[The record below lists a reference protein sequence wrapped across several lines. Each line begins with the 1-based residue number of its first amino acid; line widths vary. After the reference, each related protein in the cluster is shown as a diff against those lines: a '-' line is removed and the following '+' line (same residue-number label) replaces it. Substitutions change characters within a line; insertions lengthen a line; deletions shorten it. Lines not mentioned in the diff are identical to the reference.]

1 MSRFS
6 PSDAALEGFRLTRE
20 RPGTILAWGVVNFL
34 GITVLGGLMLVTLGG
49 PFVDFVQK
57 GGLAAGN
64 PEALFSMVEKSWP
77 AFVILLLVVMLF
89 MSILTGG
96 IYRLVLR
103 PTEKGFMHLRVG
115 PDELRLTWVN
125 LALLFVGLTCL
136 GFLDLLYSRIAGAV
150 GGPLGALI
158 CILVALPMI
167 WFGVRMS
174 LMTPLTFAEHRIDW
188 GKAWN
193 MTRGSFWPLFGM
205 ILLAAI
211 FYVMVWA
218 LILMIYFAVVA
229 LAGGPE
235 TIAAIEQGQMNLGAL
250 VAFVAVI
257 LLQLILPVLQW
268 VMLYSPLAVAYQ
280 GLSGESPVLEAP
292 AQS

>member
-20 RPGTILAWGVVNFL
+20 RPATILAWGLVNFL

-49 PFVDFVQK
+49 PFVEFVQK

-64 PEALFSMVEKSWP
+64 PEALFAMVEKSWP
-77 AFVILLLVVMLF
+77 AFVVLLMVVVLF

-96 IYRLVLR
+96 IFRLVLR
-103 PTEKGFMHLRVG
+103 PTEKGFMHLRIG

-136 GFLDLLYSRIAGAV
+136 AFLDLLYSRIAGTI
-150 GGPLGALI
+150 GGAPAALV
-158 CILVALPMI
+158 CMGVAAPMV

-188 GKAWN
+188 GKAWS
-193 MTRGSFWPLFGM
+193 MTRGSFWPLLGM

-235 TIAAIEQGQMNLGAL
+235 TIAAIEQGQMSAGAL
-250 VAFVAVI
+250 VAFLAVI

-280 GLSGESPVLEAP
+280 GLSGESPILEAP
-292 AQS
+292 AQT

>member
-49 PFVDFVQK
+49 PFVAFVQK

-64 PEALFSMVEKSWP
+64 PEALFAMVEKSWP
-77 AFVILLLVVMLF
+77 AFVVLLIVVVLF

-96 IYRLVLR
+96 IFRLVLR
-103 PTEKGFMHLRVG
+103 PTEKGFMHLRIG
-115 PDELRLTWVN
+115 SDEFRLTWVN

-136 GFLDLLYSRIAGAV
+136 AFLDLLYNRIAGTIGGAPAALVCMAV
-150 GGPLGALI
+150 A
-158 CILVALPMI
+158 APMI

-188 GKAWN
+188 AKAWS
-193 MTRGSFWPLFGM
+193 MTRGSFWPLLGM

-235 TIAAIEQGQMNLGAL
+235 TIAAIEQGQMSAGAL
-250 VAFVAVI
+250 VAFIAVI

-280 GLSGESPVLEAP
+280 GLSGESPVEAL
-292 AQS
+292 AET

>member
-136 GFLDLLYSRIAGAV
+136 GFLDLLYSRIAGTV
-150 GGPLGALI
+150 GGPLAAVI
-158 CILVALPMI
+158 CIVVALPMI

-188 GKAWN
+188 GKAWA

-218 LILMIYFAVVA
+218 LILMIYFAVVT
-229 LAGGPE
+229 LAGGPD
-235 TIAAIEQGQMNLGAL
+235 TVAAIEQGQLNPGAL
-250 VAFVAVI
+250 VAFIAVI

-280 GLSGESPVLEAP
+280 GLSGEGPVLEAP